1 MLLVAA
7 TATNF
12 AVAQNAKVTTAGNY
26 LRQGDL
32 MKAKTAIDAASEHV
46 KTKGKAK
53 TEVYKGKVYYAIAM
67 DTTASTAEARP
78 GALETAKNSF
88 IFAKKNDDGRINMG
102 EVDKYLVFD
111 IYNAYWNQAA
121 TTYKANDYALASESF
136 KSCAEIKEVYGDLD
150 TAAWYYAGNAA
161 MAGEDYPKAI
171 EYLNKI
177 TDTDFEGGAVFSR
190 LASAHLAQNDTAS
203 AMAAMTDGRS
213 KFPDNQDLL
222 IKEFNLYVEM
232 GKTEEAIK
240 NIDEAIEA
248 DPTNDNFIFVR
259 GKLKE
264 SNGDFEGAVAD
275 YKKAIEVN
283 PNSLDAN
290 HELGALYVN
299 SSREIV
305 EKMNA
310 LPLSAEK
317 EYDALK
323 SELDAMYKTA
333 LPYLERAYEL
343 DPENEEVKT
352 VLMQLYSK
360 VGMLDKYQELKD
372 K

>member
-1 MLLVAA
+1 MLLAAA

-26 LRQGDL
+26 LKQGDL
-32 MKAKTAIDAASEHV
+32 MKAKTAIDAAAVHV
-46 KTKGKAK
+46 KTQGKAK
-53 TEVYKGKVYYAIAM
+53 TEVYKGKVYFAIAM
-67 DTTASTAEARP
+67 DTTAKTAEARP

-88 IFAKKNDDGRINMG
+88 MYAKKNDDGRINMG
-102 EVDKYLVFD
+102 EVNKYLMVD

-121 TTYKANDYALASESF
+121 ATYKSQDYAVAAESF
-136 KSCAEIKEVYGDLD
+136 KSCAEIKATFDQLD

-161 MAGEDYPKAI
+161 LAGEDYDKSI
-171 EYLNKI
+171 QYLNEI
-177 TDTDFEGGAVFSR
+177 SHTDFEGGAVFSR
-190 LASAHLAQNDTAS
+190 LANAHLAQNDTAA
-203 AMAAMTDGRS
+203 AMQAMTDGRR
-213 KFPDNQDLL
+213 KFPENQDLL

-232 GKTEEAIK
+232 GKNEEAIK
-240 NIDEAIEA
+240 NIDEAIAA

-264 SNGDFEGAVAD
+264 TTGDTEGAIAD

-283 PNSLDAN
+283 PESLDAN

-299 SSREIV
+299 GSREIV

-323 SELDAMYKTA
+323 AELDEMYKTA

-343 DPENEEVKT
+343 DPENQEVKN

-360 VGMLDKYQELKD
+360 VGMLDKYQELKNN
-372 K
+372 